1 MPSTNVAQALTRG
14 AASEPEQLPAVAA
27 QTSVQ
32 MGCTCPEGSHGANSE
47 AQRNGRRVLTQ
58 LAGKTGK
65 KERAV
70 VAFTAMAACVVPAGM
85 YTLPD
90 LIKR

>member
-1 MPSTNVAQALTRG
+1 MPSTNVAQELTRG
-14 AASEPEQLPAVAA
+14 AASEPEQLPDVAA
-27 QTSVQ
+27 QTPVQ
-32 MGCTCPEGSHGANSE
+32 IGSTCPDESQGVKSVEHTK
-47 AQRNGRRVLTQ
+47 GRSVLTQ

-90 LIKR
+90 LTQA